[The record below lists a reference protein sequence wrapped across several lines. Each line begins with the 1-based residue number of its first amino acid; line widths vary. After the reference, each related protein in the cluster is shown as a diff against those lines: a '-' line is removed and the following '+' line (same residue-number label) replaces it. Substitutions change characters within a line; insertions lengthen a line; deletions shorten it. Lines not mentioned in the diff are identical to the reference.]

1 MYTLKNEVNK
11 IFPTKSKLLLTFLS
25 CMNWEEKYIYTID
38 LGKLL
43 PIFPK
48 GMQTKKFLL
57 SGCQSQTWI
66 AITSSFSEKIQTF
79 SHHRYSDHSIKLYGD
94 SDSSIV
100 KGIIA
105 IIFILYQGLTLQEII
120 HFNAIPFLEKLQL
133 QQHLTTSRSQGVKSI
148 LHSIHIQAE
157 NLKNNI
163 SCNLYK

>member
-1 MYTLKNEVNK
+1 MYTLKNENNK

-25 CMNWEEKYIYTID
+25 CINWEEKYIYTID

-43 PIFPK
+43 PIFPEY
-48 GMQTKKFLL
+48 MQTKKFLL

-66 AITSSFSEKIQTF
+66 AITSSFSEKIQKS
-79 SHHRYSDHSIKLYGD
+79 SHHYTYNSIKLHGD

-133 QQHLTTSRSQGVKSI
+133 QQHLTTSRSQGIISI
-148 LHSIHIQAE
+148 LDSIHIQAE